1 MRLLV
6 ITQKIDRSDTV
17 LGFVHSWIEEF
28 SKRLTAVVVV
38 CLQKG
43 DYDLPGN
50 VAVLSLGKE
59 KWKNTLKYVFLL
71 FYFSI
76 RYFNRY
82 DTILVHMN
90 QEYVLAAGWLWKLL
104 GKRIYMWRNHYA
116 GSLLTDISSLFC
128 TKIFCTSHYSYTA
141 KFKKTVFM
149 PVGIDTDAFSPDPA
163 VMRIKGSILSLGRIA
178 TSKNVHTL
186 IKAMEMLRDRK
197 VPFTGSI
204 YGNAKAGDEGY
215 AESLRKQADQ
225 AGLGGQVRFFAGV
238 PNKATVPVYS
248 AHQIFVNLSPNGMYD
263 KTIFEAM
270 ACGCFVFASN
280 DDLRDKIDPAF
291 SFAYND
297 AADLASKIEAFL
309 KLSEAEKDKKA
320 ANISQLVEHHSL
332 VRLSDKLTKEIR

>member
-17 LGFVHSWIEEF
+17 LGFVHSWVEEF

-59 KWKNTLKYVFLL
+59 KWRNTLKYVFLL

-82 DTILVHMN
+82 DAILVHMN

-116 GSLLTDISSLFC
+116 GSLLTDISSIFC

-149 PVGIDTDAFSPDPA
+149 PVGIDTDTFRPDPSVKRA
-163 VMRIKGSILSLGRIA
+163 RGSILSLGRIA
-178 TSKNVHTL
+178 TSKNIHTL
-186 IKAMEMLRDRK
+186 IQAMGILRDRK
-197 VPFTGSI
+197 VAFTGSI
-204 YGNAKAGDEGY
+204 YGNAKAGDESY
-215 AESLRKQADQ
+215 ETSLREQADRV
-225 AGLGGQVRFFAGV
+225 GLGGQVKFYGGV
-238 PNKATVPVYS
+238 PNTATVPVYS

-291 SFAYND
+291 SFVYND
-297 AADLASKIEAFL
+297 AADLARKLEAFVEM
-309 KLSEAEKDKKA
+309 SPEEQNKKA
-320 ANISQLVEHHSL
+320 ANISEIVKSHSL
-332 VRLSDKLTKEIR
+332 SKLADKLVGEIR